1 MERNSVRAVDA
12 YAVYRPMLDLMGK
25 SEGTDKGRG
34 YNEALGYGAYTCG
47 DVDLISMT
55 LDQIEALQSKMLA
68 NRKNKL
74 KSSAVGRYQIIRTT
88 LPRCGSN
95 SGSLDARSSTRTCR
109 IVWPAICSASGPSTS
124 GSPAGFRSIP

>member
-74 KSSAVGRYQIIRTT
+74 KK
-88 LPRCGSN
+88 
-95 SGSLDARSSTRTCR
+95 
-109 IVWPAICSASGPSTS
+109 
-124 GSPAGFRSIP
+124 